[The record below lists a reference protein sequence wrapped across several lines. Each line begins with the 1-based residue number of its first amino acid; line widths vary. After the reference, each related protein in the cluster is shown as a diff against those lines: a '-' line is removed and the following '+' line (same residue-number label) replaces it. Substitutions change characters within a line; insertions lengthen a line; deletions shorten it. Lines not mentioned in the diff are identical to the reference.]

1 MKTTFLSSEHWFH
14 DTVQKGNTNA
24 ASELELQPVGES
36 LQGHTH
42 QSTPELSELKTTTGH
57 YICPPVVT
65 SLAPHQK
72 ILAHWQAGCTDITEA
87 VEKTETK
94 LAVNVVLILHIIS
107 ISDN

>member
-1 MKTTFLSSEHWFH
+1 LKTTFLSSEHWFH

-42 QSTPELSELKTTTGH
+42 QSTPELSELKTTCH
-57 YICPPVVT
+57 HICPPVVT

-94 LAVNVVLILHIIS
+94 LAVNVVLIFHIIF

>member
-1 MKTTFLSSEHWFH
+1 MNIGFH
-14 DTVQKGNTNA
+14 DSVQKGNTNA

-42 QSTPELSELKTTTGH
+42 QSTPELSELKTTTCH
-57 YICPPVVT
+57 HICPPVVT

>member
-1 MKTTFLSSEHWFH
+1 MNIGFH
-14 DTVQKGNTNA
+14 DSVQKGNTNA

-36 LQGHTH
+36 LQGYTHTH
-42 QSTPELSELKTTTGH
+42 QSTPELSELKTTTCH
-57 YICPPVVT
+57 HICPPVVT

-87 VEKTETK
+87 VEKTK